1 MGLWYDCCFH
11 KLVSFHPHLLTSA
24 HTQFPHPKTSSLT
37 RLLLLSTVL
46 FSLLSIPILHKKNVL
61 HFWLFYS
68 ISYIILQLVTF
79 QFIISYLIE
88 TALKKAIYNF
98 MIFKS
103 NGLFSGLIL
112 LECFEDVA
120 HSLLLEACLPWKDFP
135 NSLPKSIGS
144 LFHLLLYL
152 SPSLKYWSSS
162 CYHPLFSLLSM
173 DLSSLVP
180 PICPWFQ
187 LSPANPLC
195 QATNLS
201 RAPWLSFPVVF
212 GICSWMAQRCLNKP
226 CPKLNSSKPSF
237 PVQSFSFPGDWCCH
251 LPSSLGGGHLPTS
264 ESALTS
270 ESSLPG
276 LKVLVS
282 LYPKSPLN

>member
-24 HTQFPHPKTSSLT
+24 HTHAQFPHPKTSSLT
-37 RLLLLSTVL
+37 HLLLLSTVL

-61 HFWLFYS
+61 HSWLFYS

-120 HSLLLEACLPWKDFP
+120 HSLLLEACLP
-135 NSLPKSIGS
+135 
-144 LFHLLLYL
+144 
-152 SPSLKYWSSS
+152 
-162 CYHPLFSLLSM
+162 
-173 DLSSLVP
+173 
-180 PICPWFQ
+180 
-187 LSPANPLC
+187 
-195 QATNLS
+195 
-201 RAPWLSFPVVF
+201 
-212 GICSWMAQRCLNKP
+212 
-226 CPKLNSSKPSF
+226 
-237 PVQSFSFPGDWCCH
+237 
-251 LPSSLGGGHLPTS
+251 
-264 ESALTS
+264 
-270 ESSLPG
+270 
-276 LKVLVS
+276 
-282 LYPKSPLN
+282 